1 MKLNVQID
9 ERMYQIE
16 VPEDMAYTAKDIFAK
31 MDREMDNGWQMSREW
46 VQDLDATQRCQ
57 VAANR
62 LLTAVE
68 NNHQP
73 SMMLMSG
80 YILYKMPS
88 IQKIFIDTQGDMTQ
102 TQLYTR

>member
-9 ERMYQIE
+9 ERMYQID
-16 VPEDMAYTAKDIFAK
+16 VPDDMADTAKEIFAK
-31 MDREMDNGWQMSREW
+31 MDHEMDSGWQMSREW

-68 NNHQP
+68 NSHQP

-80 YILYKMPS
+80 YILYKMPTIQS
-88 IQKIFIDTQGDMTQ
+88 IYIDTQGDMTQ
-102 TQLYTR
+102 TQLFTQ